1 MGYWRV
7 IGTATGYHGSDAE
20 EDITYRR
27 SNEGITND
35 MAEMVIDRVEEI
47 AEGPKKK
54 EDRDV
59 QKHVCPVHEPLH
71 LESAKAS
78 K

>member
-1 MGYWRV
+1 MSYWRV
-7 IGTATGYHGSDAE
+7 IGAATGYHGRDAE

-27 SNEGITND
+27 SNEGVTGD
-35 MAEMVIDRVEEI
+35 KAKKVIDRIKEI

-59 QKHVCPVHEPLH
+59 QEHVCPVHEPLH
-71 LESAKAS
+71 LELAKAS

>member
-1 MGYWRV
+1 MSYWRV
-7 IGTATGYHGSDAE
+7 IGTATGYHGRDTE

-27 SNEGITND
+27 SNEGVPD
-35 MAEMVIDRVEEI
+35 DKAEKVIDRVEEI

-59 QKHVCPVHEPLH
+59 QEHVRPVHEPLH

>member
-1 MGYWRV
+1 MSYWRV
-7 IGTATGYHGSDAE
+7 IGTATGYHGRDAE

-27 SNEGITND
+27 SNEGVTND
-35 MAEMVIDRVEEI
+35 KAEKVIDRVEEI
-47 AEGPKKK
+47 AEGPKEK

-59 QKHVCPVHEPLH
+59 QEHVRPVHEPHH
-71 LESAKAS
+71 LELAKAS